1 MASRVEEEAPALATD
16 EDQIS
21 EKSWQK
27 SDREF
32 LMVMVTFI
40 ATVSFQAGT
49 NPPGGVW
56 QDDNNPRYEA
66 GKSIMASKQPSRFLA
81 FITGVTTTMVVSV
94 MQLLVLMN
102 ELPFKKSSVSRN
114 FLYFTLGIA
123 FTFMTIAYCSS
134 IIALTP
140 QSQLPQIIITLLI
153 NLVTGV
159 VGLLILFYIQSRDV
173 FVKYIRMTYN
183 RCFSR

>member
-56 QDDNNPRYEA
+56 QDDNNPRYTKKEISLKYHLRPYNNLSVTFNFSICILN
-66 GKSIMASKQPSRFLA
+66 KS
-81 FITGVTTTMVVSV
+81 
-94 MQLLVLMN
+94 
-102 ELPFKKSSVSRN
+102 
-114 FLYFTLGIA
+114 
-123 FTFMTIAYCSS
+123 
-134 IIALTP
+134 
-140 QSQLPQIIITLLI
+140 
-153 NLVTGV
+153 
-159 VGLLILFYIQSRDV
+159 
-173 FVKYIRMTYN
+173 
-183 RCFSR
+183 